1 MATGL
6 NIKNQANHDTQAE
19 YQDREQN
26 GLARLPR
33 MGNAVLGQI
42 LNTP

>member
-6 NIKNQANHDTQAE
+6 HIKNQANHDAQTE
-19 YQDREQN
+19 DQDREQN
-26 GLARLPR
+26 GLARLPG
-33 MGNAVLGQI
+33 MGDAVFGQV